1 MTSDRSNITTER
13 EFIHA
18 KHHKGIFLSR
28 KLIKSGLIVSI
39 MTLISR
45 VLGLV
50 RDVVIANVMGAGAM
64 ADVFLFANK
73 IPNFFRRLFAEG
85 AFAQAFVPVLS
96 EYHTKDEVN
105 AQNQYDNKKNNQLSN
120 QDVTLEDSL
129 KETRRLIAQVSGT
142 LGVIITLVTLFGMLA
157 SPLFVIL
164 FGGGWFVDWLNN
176 GSDSVGGEKFELAAD
191 LLKITFPYLWF
202 ISFTALAGAVLNTMG
217 RFAVAAFTPV
227 LLNIAIIL
235 MAIYGADYTQSPA
248 HALAWGVF
256 LGGLVQFLFQMPFLY
271 KAGVLVKPCWSWHSN
286 GVIKIRKLII
296 PALFGVSVTQ
306 INLLLDTLIASFL
319 ITGSIS
325 WLYYADRLLEFPLG
339 LFGIGIATVVLPSL
353 AKLHSKNDPKQFTA
367 TLDWGIKVIS
377 LFGWPALA
385 GLMVLAQPIIMV
397 LFMRGEFSQTD
408 VIQVSMALFAYLSGL
423 LSFMFIKVL
432 APGYY
437 ARQDTKTPVKIGIKA
452 MVANMAFN
460 LMLAPFFGYV
470 GLAIATT
477 LSATLNAWLLYRGLK
492 QAQIYHLSSHTKV
505 FIGKLML
512 AASVMAL
519 VVYQLSPDFDAWLS
533 MLFFKQILQLAF
545 CIGAGCASYFLVIFL
560 LGVRFSDFT
569 VKS

>member
-1 MTSDRSNITTER
+1 MS
-13 EFIHA
+13 
-18 KHHKGIFLSR
+18 K
-28 KLIKSGLIVSI
+28 KLIRSGLIVSA

-50 RDVVIANVMGAGAM
+50 RDVVIANVMGAGVM

-96 EYHTKDEVN
+96 EYHTRDEKSALIHTDKDN
-105 AQNQYDNKKNNQLSN
+105 NKNVIEEEQ
-120 QDVTLEDSL
+120 VISL
-129 KETRRLIAQVSGT
+129 DETRRLIAQVSGT
-142 LGVIITLVTLFGMLA
+142 LGVVITLVTLFGMLA
-157 SPLFVIL
+157 SPLFVML
-164 FGGGWFVDWLNN
+164 FGGGWFLDWLNN
-176 GSDSVGGEKFELAAD
+176 GSTSVGGEKFELAAS

-202 ISFTALAGAVLNTMG
+202 ISFTALAGAVLNTLG
-217 RFAVAAFTPV
+217 QFAVAAFTPV

-235 MAIYGADYTQSPA
+235 MAIYGAEYTQSPA
-248 HALAWGVF
+248 YALAWGVF
-256 LGGLVQFLFQMPFLY
+256 LGGLIQFLFQIPFLF
-271 KAGVLVKPCWSWHSN
+271 KANVLVKPCWSWHSQ
-286 GVIKIRKLII
+286 GVTKIRKLIV

-353 AKLHSKNDPKQFTA
+353 SKLHSKNDPKQFSA

-408 VIQVSMALFAYLSGL
+408 VLQVSMALFAYLSGL

-452 MVANMAFN
+452 MVANMIFN

-477 LSATLNAWLLYRGLK
+477 MSATLNAWMLYRGLK
-492 QAQIYHLSSHTKV
+492 QANIYHISTNTKI
-505 FIGKLML
+505 FIGKLMF
-512 AASVMAL
+512 AAGVMAA
-519 VVYQLSPDFDAWLS
+519 VVYQLSADFNVWLS
-533 MLFFKQILQLAF
+533 MAFLEQIFQLVL
-545 CIGAGCASYFLVIFL
+545 CISVGCLSYFIMIFL
-560 LGVRFSDFT
+560 LGIRLGDFK

>member
-1 MTSDRSNITTER
+1 
-13 EFIHA
+13 
-18 KHHKGIFLSR
+18 
-28 KLIKSGLIVSI
+28 

-50 RDVVIANVMGAGAM
+50 RDVVIANVMGAGVM

-96 EYHTKDEVN
+96 EYHTRDEKSALIHTDKDN
-105 AQNQYDNKKNNQLSN
+105 NKNVIEGEQ
-120 QDVTLEDSL
+120 VISL
-129 KETRRLIAQVSGT
+129 DETRRLIAQVSGT
-142 LGVIITLVTLFGMLA
+142 LGVVITLVTLFGMLA
-157 SPLFVIL
+157 SPLFVML
-164 FGGGWFVDWLNN
+164 FGGGWFLDWLNN
-176 GSDSVGGEKFELAAD
+176 GSTSVGGEKFELAAS

-202 ISFTALAGAVLNTMG
+202 ISFTALAGAVLNTLG
-217 RFAVAAFTPV
+217 QFAVAAFTPV

-235 MAIYGADYTQSPA
+235 MAIYGAEYTQSPA
-248 HALAWGVF
+248 YALAWGVF
-256 LGGLVQFLFQMPFLY
+256 LGGLIQFLFQIPFLF
-271 KAGVLVKPCWSWHSN
+271 KANVLVKPCWSWHSQ
-286 GVIKIRKLII
+286 GVTKIRKLIV

-353 AKLHSKNDPKQFTA
+353 SKLHSKNDPKQFSA

-408 VIQVSMALFAYLSGL
+408 VLQVSMALFAYLSGL

-452 MVANMAFN
+452 MVANMIFN

-477 LSATLNAWLLYRGLK
+477 MSATLNAWMLYRGLK
-492 QAQIYHLSSHTKV
+492 QANIYHISTNTKI

-512 AASVMAL
+512 AAGVMAA
-519 VVYQLSPDFDAWLS
+519 VVYQLSADFKVWLS
-533 MLFFKQILQLAF
+533 MAFLEQIFQLVL
-545 CIGAGCASYFLVIFL
+545 CISVGCLSYFIMIFL
-560 LGVRFSDFT
+560 LGIRLGDFK

>member
-1 MTSDRSNITTER
+1 MS
-13 EFIHA
+13 
-18 KHHKGIFLSR
+18 K
-28 KLIKSGLIVSI
+28 KLIKSGVIVSV

-50 RDVVIANVMGAGAM
+50 RDVVIANVMGAGVM

-96 EYHTKDEVN
+96 EYHTKDE
-105 AQNQYDNKKNNQLSN
+105 KNSARIRETNTGKS
-120 QDVTLEDSL
+120 TSGSL
-129 KETRRLIAQVSGT
+129 DETRRLIAQVSGT

-157 SPLFVIL
+157 SPLFVML
-164 FGGGWFVDWLNN
+164 FGGGWFVDWFNN
-176 GSDSVGGEKFELAAD
+176 GPESVGGEKFELASN

-202 ISFTALAGAVLNTMG
+202 ISCTALAGAVLNTLG

-227 LLNIAIIL
+227 LLNITIIL
-235 MAIYGADYTQSPA
+235 MAIYGAEYTQSPA

-256 LGGLVQFLFQMPFLY
+256 LGGLVQFFFQIPFMY
-271 KAGVLVKPCWSWHSN
+271 KAGVLVKPCWSWRSK
-286 GVIKIRKLII
+286 GVTKIRKLIV

-319 ITGSIS
+319 VTGSIS

-339 LFGIGIATVVLPSL
+339 LFGIGIATVILPSL
-353 AKLHSKNDPKQFTA
+353 SKLHSKNSGEEFTA

-397 LFMRGEFSQTD
+397 LFMRGEFSQND
-408 VIQVSMALFAYLSGL
+408 VLQVSMALFAYLSGL
-423 LSFMFIKVL
+423 LSFMFIKIL
-432 APGYY
+432 APGFY
-437 ARQDTKTPVKIGIKA
+437 ARQDTKTPVKIGIIA

-477 LSATLNAWLLYRGLK
+477 MSATLNAWLLYRGLK
-492 QAQIYHLSSHTKV
+492 AENVYHLSKSTKV
-505 FIGKLML
+505 FIGKLVL
-512 AASVMAL
+512 SALVMAW
-519 VVYQLSPDFDAWLS
+519 VVHQLSSDFDTWLA
-533 MLFFKQILQLAF
+533 MTFPEQILQLVM
-545 CIGAGCASYFLVIFL
+545 CIGGGCVSYFLMIAL
-560 LGVRFSDFT
+560 LGVRLGDFK
-569 VKS
+569 VRN

>member
-1 MTSDRSNITTER
+1 MSE
-13 EFIHA
+13 
-18 KHHKGIFLSR
+18 

-50 RDVVIANVMGAGAM
+50 RDVVIANVMGAGVM
-64 ADVFLFANK
+64 ADVFFFANK

-96 EYHTKDEVN
+96 EYHSVDETN
-105 AQNQYDNKKNNQLSN
+105 AQNSN
-120 QDVTLEDSL
+120 IGVNAIPLD
-129 KETRRLIAQVSGT
+129 ETRRLIAQVSGT

-164 FGGGWFVDWLNN
+164 FGGGWFVEWLNN
-176 GSDSVGGEKFELAAD
+176 GSTSVGGEKFELASS

-217 RFAVAAFTPV
+217 KFAVAAFTPV
-227 LLNIAIIL
+227 LLNIVIIL
-235 MAIYGADYTQSPA
+235 MAVYGAEYTQSPA
-248 HALAWGVF
+248 YALAWGVF
-256 LGGLVQFLFQMPFLY
+256 FGGLIQFLFQIPFLY
-271 KAGVLVKPCWSWHSN
+271 KANVLVKPCWSWHSK
-286 GVIKIRKLII
+286 GVTKIRKLIV

-353 AKLHSKNDPKQFTA
+353 SKLHSKNDPKQFIA
-367 TLDWGIKVIS
+367 TLDWGIKVIC

-397 LFMRGEFSQTD
+397 LFMRGEFTETT
-408 VIQVSMALFAYLSGL
+408 VLQVSMALFAYLSGL
-423 LSFMFIKVL
+423 LSFMFIKIL

-452 MVANMAFN
+452 MVANMVFN

-470 GLAIATT
+470 GLAMATT
-477 LSATLNAWLLYRGLK
+477 MSATLNAWLLYRGLK
-492 QAQIYHLSSHTKV
+492 QAQVYHLSSSTKI

-512 AASVMAL
+512 AAGVMAL
-519 VVYQLSPDFDAWLS
+519 VVYQLSDDFDVWLAMTS
-533 MLFFKQILQLAF
+533 FEQISQLIF
-545 CIGAGCASYFLVIFL
+545 CISAGCASYFLVVFL
-560 LGVRFSDFT
+560 LGVRLNDFK

>member
-1 MTSDRSNITTER
+1 
-13 EFIHA
+13 
-18 KHHKGIFLSR
+18 LSK
-28 KLIKSGLIVSI
+28 KLIKSGVIVSA
-39 MTLISR
+39 MTLVSR

-96 EYHTKDEVN
+96 EYHTKDEIN
-105 AQNQYDNKKNNQLSN
+105 AQSRGHVGNNGKL
-120 QDVTLEDSL
+120 DIPLD
-129 KETRRLIAQVSGT
+129 ETKRLIAQVSGT

-164 FGGGWFVDWLNN
+164 FGGGWFVDWFHN
-176 GSDSVGGEKFELAAD
+176 GPESVGGEKFELASS

-217 RFAVAAFTPV
+217 RFSVAAFTPV

-235 MAIYGADYTQSPA
+235 MAIYGAEYTQSPA
-248 HALAWGVF
+248 YALAWGVF
-256 LGGLVQFLFQMPFLY
+256 FGGLIQFLFQIPFLY
-271 KAGVLVKPCWSWHSN
+271 KAGVLVKPCWSWHSK
-286 GVIKIRKLII
+286 GVTKIRKLII

-339 LFGIGIATVVLPSL
+339 LFGIGIATVILPSL
-353 AKLHSKNDPKQFTA
+353 AKLHSKNSNTEFTA
-367 TLDWGIKVIS
+367 TLDWGIKIIS

-397 LFMRGEFSQTD
+397 LFMRGEFSQET
-408 VIQVSMALFAYLSGL
+408 VIQVSYALFSYLSGL

-437 ARQDTKTPVKIGIKA
+437 ARQDTKTPVKIGIIA
-452 MVANMAFN
+452 MVSNMAFN
-460 LMLAPFFGYV
+460 LMLAPFFGFV

-477 LSATLNAWLLYRGLK
+477 MSATLNAWLLYRGLK
-492 QAQIYHLSSHTKV
+492 QAGVYHLSKSTKV
-505 FIGKLML
+505 FIGKLVL
-512 AASVMAL
+512 SALVMAG
-519 VVYQLSPDFDAWLS
+519 VVYQLSNDFDVWLAMS
-533 MLFFKQILQLAF
+533 FTEQVQQLIV
-545 CIGAGCASYFLVIFL
+545 CIGGGCLSYFVMIAL
-560 LGVRFSDFT
+560 LGVRLGDFK
-569 VKS
+569 VKN

>member
-1 MTSDRSNITTER
+1 MSE
-13 EFIHA
+13 
-18 KHHKGIFLSR
+18 
-28 KLIKSGLIVSI
+28 KLIKSGVIVST
-39 MTLISR
+39 MTLVSR

-96 EYHTKDEVN
+96 EYHTKDEIN
-105 AQNQYDNKKNNQLSN
+105 AESSDLVENNAKL
-120 QDVTLEDSL
+120 DVSL
-129 KETRRLIAQVSGT
+129 NETKRLIAQVSGT

-164 FGGGWFVDWLNN
+164 FGGGWFVDWFNN
-176 GSDSVGGEKFELAAD
+176 GPESIGGEKFELAAS

-235 MAIYGADYTQSPA
+235 MAIYGAEYTQSPA
-248 HALAWGVF
+248 YALAWGVF
-256 LGGLVQFLFQMPFLY
+256 IGGLIQFLFQIPFLY
-271 KAGVLVKPCWSWHSN
+271 KAGVLVKPCWSWHSK
-286 GVIKIRKLII
+286 GVTKIRKLII

-339 LFGIGIATVVLPSL
+339 LFGIGIATVILPSL
-353 AKLHSKNDPKQFTA
+353 AKLHSKNSDMEFTA

-397 LFMRGEFSQTD
+397 LFMRGEFSQND
-408 VIQVSMALFAYLSGL
+408 VVQVSMALFAYLSGL

-437 ARQDTKTPVKIGIKA
+437 ARQDTKTPVKIGIIA
-452 MVANMAFN
+452 MVSNMAFN
-460 LMLAPFFGYV
+460 LMLAPFFGFV

-492 QAQIYHLSSHTKV
+492 QAGVYHLSKSTKV
-505 FIGKLML
+505 FIGKLVL
-512 AASVMAL
+512 SALVMAW
-519 VVYQLSPDFDAWLS
+519 VVYQLSNDFDLWLVMS
-533 MLFFKQILQLAF
+533 FTEQVLQLII
-545 CIGAGCASYFLVIFL
+545 CIGGGCLSYFVMIAL
-560 LGVRFSDFT
+560 LGVRLGDFK
-569 VKS
+569 VKN

>member
-1 MTSDRSNITTER
+1 MSY
-13 EFIHA
+13 
-18 KHHKGIFLSR
+18 FLSFVVFEDTFLSK
-28 KLIKSGLIVSI
+28 KLIKSGLIVSV
-39 MTLISR
+39 MTLLSR

-50 RDVVIANVMGAGAM
+50 RDVVIANVMGAGFM

-96 EYHTKDEVN
+96 EYHNKDEKN
-105 AQNQYDNKKNNQLSN
+105 A
-120 QDVTLEDSL
+120 DSAIVL
-129 KETRRLIAQVSGT
+129 DETRRLIAQVSGT
-142 LGVIITLVTLFGMLA
+142 LGVIITVVTLFGMLA

-176 GSDSVGGEKFELAAD
+176 GPESAGGEKFELAAS

-227 LLNIAIIL
+227 LLNIVIIL
-235 MAIYGADYTQSPA
+235 MAVYGAEYTQSPA
-248 HALAWGVF
+248 YALAWGVF
-256 LGGLVQFLFQMPFLY
+256 LGGLVQFLFQIPFMY
-271 KAGVLVKPCWSWHSN
+271 KAGVLVRPCWSWHTE
-286 GVIKIRKLII
+286 GVTKIRRLIV

-339 LFGIGIATVVLPSL
+339 LFGIGIATVILPSL
-353 AKLHSKNDPKQFTA
+353 SKLHSNKSATEFTA

-397 LFMRGEFSQTD
+397 LFMRGEFTQND
-408 VIQVSMALFAYLSGL
+408 VLQVSMALFAYLSGL

-437 ARQDTKTPVKIGIKA
+437 ARQDTKTPVKIGIVA
-452 MVANMAFN
+452 MVANMGFN

-477 LSATLNAWLLYRGLK
+477 MSATLNAWLLYRGLK
-492 QAQIYHLSSHTKV
+492 EKSVYHLSKSTKF
-505 FIGKLML
+505 FIGKLVVSAL
-512 AASVMAL
+512 FMAL
-519 VVYQLSPDFDAWLS
+519 VVYWLSSDFDVWLTMS
-533 MLFFKQILQLAF
+533 FTEQILQLIL
-545 CIGAGCASYFLVIFL
+545 CIGAGCVSYFIMIVL
-560 LGVRFSDFT
+560 LGIRLSDFK
-569 VKS
+569 VKNNH

>member
-1 MTSDRSNITTER
+1 
-13 EFIHA
+13 
-18 KHHKGIFLSR
+18 LSK
-28 KLIKSGLIVSI
+28 KLIKSGLIVSV

-45 VLGLV
+45 VLGLI
-50 RDVVIANVMGAGAM
+50 RDVVIANVMGAGVM

-96 EYHTKDEVN
+96 EYHTRDEKNAENSESNDQVN
-105 AQNQYDNKKNNQLSN
+105 TDI
-120 QDVTLEDSL
+120 SL
-129 KETRRLIAQVSGT
+129 DETRRLISQVSGT

-164 FGGGWFVDWLNN
+164 FGGGWFVDWLNH
-176 GSDSVGGEKFELAAD
+176 GSDSVGGEKFELAAI

-217 RFAVAAFTPV
+217 KFAVAAFTPV

-256 LGGLVQFLFQMPFLY
+256 FGGLIQFVFQIPFLY
-271 KAGVLVKPCWSWHSN
+271 KANVLVKPCWSWHSS
-286 GVIKIRKLII
+286 GVTNIRKLII

-353 AKLHSKNDPKQFTA
+353 SKLHSKDEPKQFTA
-367 TLDWGIKVIS
+367 TLDWGIKVVS

-397 LFMRGEFSQTD
+397 LFMRGEFTQTD
-408 VIQVSMALFAYLSGL
+408 VLQVSMALFAYLSGL
-423 LSFMFIKVL
+423 LSFMFIKIL

-470 GLAIATT
+470 GLAMATT
-477 LSATLNAWLLYRGLK
+477 LSATLNAWMLYRGLK
-492 QAQIYHLSSHTKV
+492 KAQIYHLSKSTKI
-505 FIGKLML
+505 FISKLVV
-512 AASVMAL
+512 AATVMAL
-519 VVYQLSPDFDAWLS
+519 VVYQLSGDFNTWLS
-533 MLFFKQILQLAF
+533 MDFFEQVFQLIF
-545 CIGAGCASYFLVIFL
+545 CIGMGCASYFLVIFL
-560 LGVRFSDFT
+560 LGVRLNDFK